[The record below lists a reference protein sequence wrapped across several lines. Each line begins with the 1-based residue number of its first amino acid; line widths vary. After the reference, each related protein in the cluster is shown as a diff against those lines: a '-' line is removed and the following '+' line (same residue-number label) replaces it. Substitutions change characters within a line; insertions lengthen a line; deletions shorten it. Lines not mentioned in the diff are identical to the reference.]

1 LETNIDVK
9 SFNNNPENKPVLR
22 ESCERFQPASVKMLL
37 DAGAGVD
44 DHCGDGTHDTPL
56 SWTIKSRCI
65 DKDILDITSNST
77 DLSLSQR
84 LMNKIAVINLL
95 LDSGAR
101 TKLLGEDCLPLLHY
115 CITAGRDTNRTAVAR
130 ALLSR
135 DPALLDVRDRGG
147 VTPLMAAVMARNVTM
162 TQFLVD
168 SGADVL
174 ATDAK
179 GVPVIFY
186 VYSDIQPS
194 DFNVASGLAQRI
206 RDIVRIL
213 IKHGADPTVCD
224 DEGRTA
230 VMIASSALNPWKRS
244 HASPFELFVFDIA
257 EHILLCQ

>member
-1 LETNIDVK
+1 
-9 SFNNNPENKPVLR
+9 
-22 ESCERFQPASVKMLL
+22 
-37 DAGAGVD
+37 
-44 DHCGDGTHDTPL
+44 
-56 SWTIKSRCI
+56 
-65 DKDILDITSNST
+65 
-77 DLSLSQR
+77 
-84 LMNKIAVINLL
+84 MNKIAVINLL

-130 ALLSR
+130 SLLSR